1 MFDEIVVGDIITL
14 NQFKEKIEDIVST
27 EVLGGCSR
35 RIGPMND
42 EDHVLLSENLEDQLK
57 AVEWARE
64 QKKKITDD
72 KNRRIADSLMEKM
85 TPMILKNGV
94 QK

>member
-1 MFDEIVVGDIITL
+1 MDEHVV
-14 NQFKEKIEDIVST
+14 
-27 EVLGGCSR
+27 
-35 RIGPMND
+35 
-42 EDHVLLSENLEDQLK
+42 LSERPEDQLK

>member
-1 MFDEIVVGDIITL
+1 
-14 NQFKEKIEDIVST
+14 
-27 EVLGGCSR
+27 
-35 RIGPMND
+35 MND

-85 TPMILKNGV
+85 SPMILKNGV

>member
-1 MFDEIVVGDIITL
+1 
-14 NQFKEKIEDIVST
+14 
-27 EVLGGCSR
+27 
-35 RIGPMND
+35 MND

-57 AVEWARE
+57 AVEWERE

>member
-1 MFDEIVVGDIITL
+1 MI
-14 NQFKEKIEDIVST
+14 
-27 EVLGGCSR
+27 
-35 RIGPMND
+35 
-42 EDHVLLSENLEDQLK
+42 LLSENLEDQLK

-72 KNRRIADSLMEKM
+72 KNRRIADSLMEM
-85 TPMILKNGV
+85 MRPMILKNGV